1 MTEPILFMRTSW
13 MNDYKGLPT
22 GEVLESSAKYIVQ
35 NKFGHE
41 IFNFQPYAGRMYGFA
56 SALGGTINIS
66 RLGAGNND
74 DYVPNVLVIWTAPRR
89 RVGVV
94 IVGWY
99 QHAKVYRKYQPP
111 PTGSN
116 RMAKGHSIGYCVS
129 AKASDCKLILPTDKR
144 VFPVPDMGQSL
155 IWYAD
160 AREHAAFVNRVRSYV
175 TRGGNIKSKKGTDA
189 KTSAWQRDAELRL
202 AIESSAIK
210 RAGKYFEDLGYRVNS
225 VERDK
230 KGWDLEARL
239 KNEFLRIEVKGR
251 GSAIPSAELTPQEY
265 QKLLKY
271 TDSYRVCIITSA
283 ISKNAKMHLFAY
295 SADTDLWECEQGRC
309 LTFVEKTGAIISY

>member
-1 MTEPILFMRTSW
+1 VTEPIVFMRTSW
-13 MNDYKGLPT
+13 MNDYQGLPP
-22 GEVLESSAKYIVQ
+22 GEVLESSAAYVIQ
-35 NKFGHE
+35 HKFGHE
-41 IFNFQPYAGRMYGFA
+41 VLNFQPYAGRMYGFA
-56 SALGGTINIS
+56 SARKGTINIG
-66 RLGAGNND
+66 RLGAADSD
-74 DYVPNVLVIWTAPRR
+74 DYVRNVLVIWTAPRP

-99 QHAKVYRKYQPP
+99 QHSKVYRKGQPP
-111 PTGSN
+111 PSGSN
-116 RMAKGHSIGYCVS
+116 RKVKGHSIGYYVS
-129 AKASDCKLILPTDKR
+129 AKANDCNLLLPTDKR

-160 AREHAAFVNRVRSYV
+160 GPEHAAFVNRVRSYV
-175 TRGGNIKSKKGTDA
+175 ARGGNLKSKEGTAA
-189 KTSAWQRDAELRL
+189 KASAWQRDAELRL

-210 RAGKYFEDLGYRVNS
+210 RAGKYFEDLGYRVET

-251 GSAIPSAELTPQEY
+251 GGATPSAELTPQEY

-271 TDSYRVCIITSA
+271 KDSYRVCIITSA

-295 SADTDLWECEQGRC
+295 SPDTDLWECGQGRR
-309 LTFVEKTGAIISY
+309 LAFVEKTGAVISF